1 MSNNFDYITYLFLS
15 KKRNIISVYKE
26 NNFEKVYEKEI
37 SINKFSNT
45 INYQELDDFLNNNIF
60 KIEKI
65 IDKFIKKI
73 VVILDLDQFFLVQLS
88 IKKKNFDNLI
98 DINNLTHLIKEA
110 KESCEKTI
118 SGRSIVHLIIKN
130 YKIDNKNYDSL
141 PKNIDFKSFSID
153 LEFICLSN
161 QIIRNLEQILNKYQI
176 SLTQVVNATYVREF
190 CFNEENNNIFMMT
203 KKILSGHNLNEVMM
217 VDKSRKNL
225 SFFEKFFNFFS

>member
-73 VVILDLDQFFLVQLS
+73 VVILDLDQFFSVQLS
-88 IKKKNFDNLI
+88 IKKKDFDNLI
-98 DINNLTHLIKEA
+98 DVNNLTHLIKEA
-110 KESCEKTI
+110 KK
-118 SGRSIVHLIIKN
+118 
-130 YKIDNKNYDSL
+130 
-141 PKNIDFKSFSID
+141 
-153 LEFICLSN
+153 
-161 QIIRNLEQILNKYQI
+161 
-176 SLTQVVNATYVREF
+176 VV
-190 CFNEENNNIFMMT
+190 
-203 KKILSGHNLNEVMM
+203 KKL
-217 VDKSRKNL
+217 
-225 SFFEKFFNFFS
+225 